1 MMFTLFDIS
10 ILTIFIISSLLG
22 LYKGIINITI
32 NLLGFV
38 ASIIAAIILYPYTRL
53 VFADYITNE
62 LVASII
68 SGIVSYI
75 VSLMV
80 FTFLTT
86 KVVLLFDGIGRGSF
100 DRFLGFI
107 VGIIRGGLFVLII
120 FAIVAIFTAGTYSGA
135 KKTEDLINKLSSDE
149 YPAWLKDSITTPYL
163 EKILKTSMSFVPEEV
178 WDYIKI
184 PEKEEEE
191 DIIEAIKKR
200 KNRDKKPTLGFG
212 LDKENDN

>member
-38 ASIIAAIILYPYTRL
+38 ASIIAAIILYPYIRL
-53 VFADYITNE
+53 VFEEYVTNE
-62 LVASII
+62 LVTSII

-75 VSLMV
+75 ISLIV

-86 KVVLLFDGIGRGSF
+86 KVVLIFDGIGRGSF
-100 DRFLGFI
+100 DRFLGF
-107 VGIIRGGLFVLII
+107 VAGVIRGGVFVLII
-120 FAIVAIFTAGTYSGA
+120 FAIIAIFTAGTYSGA
-135 KKTEDLINKLSSDE
+135 KKTEDLVGKLSSDD

-163 EKILKTSMSFVPEEV
+163 EKILKSSMSFVPEEV

-200 KNRDKKPTLGFG
+200 KNKDKKSTLGFG
-212 LDKENDN
+212 LDKENDK